1 MENPDINNGDEIKPP
16 VAFFLMPVDILKGVH
31 EELSEILGPETAS
44 KIIYNCGVRSGKNIV
59 NDMDISFPSLDALST
74 TLPELWLQLGIGVF
88 TIEILDKDHV
98 KIVCEDSNEAQALGY
113 TGERSCNL
121 TCGFLAGMLSTIFER
136 KYRCEEKSCTSCGD
150 SQCIFELN
158 LEE

>member
-1 MENPDINNGDEIKPP
+1 MENPEVKNGEQIKPP
-16 VAFFLMPVDILKGVH
+16 VAFFLMPVDILRGVH

-59 NDMDISFPSLDALST
+59 KDMNIEFPSLEALRS
-74 TLPELWLQLGIGVF
+74 TLPELWLQMGIGVF
-88 TIEILDKDHV
+88 SIETLKKEHV

-121 TCGFLAGMLSTIFER
+121 TSGFLAGMLSTILGR
-136 KYRCEEKSCTSCGD
+136 KFSGEEVFCISNGD
-150 SQCIFELN
+150 SQCIFELD